1 MLKIKLDSFSSKFEL
16 YLARETKDEGLIF
29 GAPSVEQVQDN
40 LASTNTLIITTF
52 AWTQDK

>member
-1 MLKIKLDSFSSKFEL
+1 MKLDSFSSKFEL

-29 GAPSVEQVQDN
+29 GAPSVEQVRDN
-40 LASTNTLIITTF
+40 LPSTNTLIITTF